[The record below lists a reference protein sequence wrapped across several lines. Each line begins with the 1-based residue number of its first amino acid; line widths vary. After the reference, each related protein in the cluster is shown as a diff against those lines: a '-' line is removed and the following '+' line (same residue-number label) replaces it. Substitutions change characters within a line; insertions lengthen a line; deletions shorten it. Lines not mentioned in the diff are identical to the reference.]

1 MASSELADLTIWID
15 SDASQRKSRFSTRDQ
30 GQFDSYWGTWSI
42 QEDEFYEQEQS
53 SKLCEIWV
61 QN

>member
-1 MASSELADLTIWID
+1 M
-15 SDASQRKSRFSTRDQ
+15 

-42 QEDEFYEQEQS
+42 QEDEFYEEEQS
-53 SKLCEIWV
+53 GKLCEIWV